1 MLSKTGRGLHTLNP
15 RQLCNLSFAL
25 QLEAC
30 DGKDEREEFL
40 MDLKLPLD
48 RALST
53 TLSWRSSSQVPD
65 G

>member
-48 RALST
+48 PGAQYDALMA
-53 TLSWRSSSQVPD
+53 QFKP
-65 G
+65 GA